1 MVQPKKESFRFVEK
15 KKRAWEEG
23 MERSK
28 GRRRQGRKEGR
39 FPHTYFLVAE
49 PETGMASLHQGLH
62 GN

>member
-1 MVQPKKESFRFVEK
+1 MVQPKKESFRFVEN
-15 KKRAWEEG
+15 KRVWEEG

-39 FPHTYFLVAE
+39 FPHTYLLVAE

-62 GN
+62 GS